1 MIKAEIKKRQ
11 KEKVNLDQSSV
22 KKGHIEKHKYIA
34 KKTYETLVE
43 KARKIP
49 VEIQDNVNPN
59 TYLNQTTQFNKIL
72 KRTQQRV
79 VFDQEQLKSGLAAI
93 NAFGIA
99 QKEPVL
105 SFTLHFEKEIECEPR
120 PFLM

>member
-34 KKTYETLVE
+34 KKTYETVVE

-49 VEIQDNVNPN
+49 IEIQDNVNPN
-59 TYLNQTTQFNKIL
+59 TFMTKTAQFNKIL
-72 KRTQQRV
+72 ARTQQRV
-79 VFDQEQLKSGLAAI
+79 IFDKEKLRNGLTAI
-93 NAFGIA
+93 NAYGIA
-99 QKEPVL
+99 HK
-105 SFTLHFEKEIECEPR
+105 
-120 PFLM
+120 